1 MAAKHIQFCLYC
13 GFAVWRSAC
22 LQLWLVSRTEV
33 KQGLWFPRES
43 HRKMEKQMWFK
54 SEQRERTEF
63 SPPVESS
70 PLLPKEIKALARK
83 KRKKRRE
90 APWINSSSE
99 KELKERSWKKAEEE
113 EKRRSSKQFFLL
125 KKRAQRSCKREEE
138 ENKDKD
144 LLAYCDDRS
153 LRISLPLMICFGSPY
168 SSSYPN
174 PMFKEQRPLSIP
186 LPAFSLR
193 LFFVFSR
200 LTRLQ

>member
-1 MAAKHIQFCLYC
+1 
-13 GFAVWRSAC
+13 
-22 LQLWLVSRTEV
+22 
-33 KQGLWFPRES
+33 
-43 HRKMEKQMWFK
+43 MEKQMWFK

-63 SPPVESS
+63 SPPIESS

-90 APWINSSSE
+90 DPWINFSSE
-99 KELKERSWKKAEEE
+99 KELKERCWEKAEEE
-113 EKRRSSKQFFLL
+113 EKRRSLKQFFLL
-125 KKRAQRSCKREEE
+125 NQRAQRSCKREEE
-138 ENKDKD
+138 ENKEKD

-153 LRISLPLMICFGSPY
+153 LPISLPLMICFGSPY

-174 PMFKEQRPLSIP
+174 PMFKQQRSLSIP